1 MSREEAL
8 EFQNDEEKEIAK
20 QKEDAWKKFPN
31 EVWTMIMQYVSD
43 DERRTMRL
51 VSKDCKP
58 LIPMVLNY
66 RDQHHIDNQR
76 SRYCPSEAL

>member
-1 MSREEAL
+1 MQPL
-8 EFQNDEEKEIAK
+8 EFQNDK
-20 QKEDAWKKFPN
+20 QKNDAWKKCSI

-43 DERRTMRL
+43 DERRSMRL

-66 RDQHHIDNQR
+66 REQHHIDNQR
-76 SRYCPSEAL
+76 SRYSPSGAL